1 MTLKEAQAKLD
12 EISRST
18 GTKHVKVLIAELC
31 VVIKY
36 LLDDAQHPRMSRSP
50 LFAADPGVKV
60 DPAPRR
66 RKPFIEPMPPQ
77 DT

>member
-1 MTLKEAQAKLD
+1 M
-12 EISRST
+12 
-18 GTKHVKVLIAELC
+18 
-31 VVIKY
+31 IKY

-66 RKPFIEPMPPQ
+66 RKPFIEPMPPRIREGNAG
-77 DT
+77 DAT